1 MELWP
6 AFVFGFLGS
15 AHCAAMCGP
24 LALALPV
31 TDGARVGL
39 IISRLLYNLGR
50 IITYGLLG
58 AVFGLLGRGFA
69 VAGFQRWVSI
79 GVGAALLISL
89 VATKNF
95 GLGAATSGAI
105 GWLKNSL
112 GALLRRRTFGALLT
126 IGVLNGFLPCG
137 LVYWACATAITIG
150 DVTASVAYMI
160 AFGLGT
166 LPVMFAISLLG
177 QKLQLQFRLK
187 LQKLVPFSLALVGVL
202 LLLRGLGLD
211 IPYLSPAIADGP
223 RVGGCCHH

>member
-6 AFVFGFLGS
+6 AFLFGFLGS

-31 TDGARVGL
+31 TDGARAGF
-39 IISRLLYNLGR
+39 IGGRLLYNLGR
-50 IITYGLLG
+50 VITYGFLG

-69 VAGFQRWVSI
+69 VAGLQRWVSI

-95 GLGAATSGAI
+95 GLGAATTGAI
-105 GWLKNSL
+105 GWLKSAL
-112 GALLRRRTFGALLT
+112 GARFRRRSFGALLA

-137 LVYWACATAITIG
+137 LVYWACATAVTIG
-150 DVTASVAYMI
+150 DVPAGVGYMI

-166 LPVMFAISLLG
+166 VPMLLAVSLLG
-177 QKLQLQFRLK
+177 QKLQVQFRFR
-187 LQKLVPFSLALVGVL
+187 LQRLVPFSLALVGVL
-202 LLLRGLGLD
+202 LLVRGLGLD